1 MVLLI
6 SDKLHKIRNKDGCY
20 IMMKPSSDQ
29 EDIIILNVYTS
40 NNTVSKLTNTDRTAK
55 KKKGKFAMKAEVFN
69 KLLLVI
75 NSFSRQKISKGI
87 VELNNII
94 NHLNQIDF
102 YRTFH

>member
-55 KKKGKFAMKAEVFN
+55 KK
-69 KLLLVI
+69 
-75 NSFSRQKISKGI
+75 
-87 VELNNII
+87 
-94 NHLNQIDF
+94 
-102 YRTFH
+102 